1 LSIEYPPFDR
11 NDIPIGFPVL
21 PESEGA
27 ARFALLRSW
36 LEWCDTTHACNQQNA
51 RSQGTSPNRL
61 IYVGH
66 ADPEVLRLYVPHENE
81 GVKYTALSHRWG
93 NDPPK
98 KEDPRYCTTDGNLIA
113 RLNGFSLSE
122 LPETFQDAV
131 RVTRELGIG
140 YLWIDSLCIIQWNA
154 DDWKREAGRMEDVF
168 ASAYCTIAATS
179 AIDSNAGFLA
189 RNTSTD
195 TEYMHVQDVAGNQV
209 SVCTH
214 MDDFENDVEQAG
226 LNKRAWVM
234 QERVLA
240 KRTIHFSA
248 NQTYWE
254 CGEGV
259 HCENLTKMQR

>member
-1 LSIEYPPFDR
+1 LSTEYPHHDR
-11 NDIPIGFPVL
+11 DDIPIGFPVL
-21 PESEGA
+21 PEPESA

-36 LEWCDTTHACNQQNA
+36 LEWCDTTHVCNQQNA
-51 RSQGTSPNRL
+51 RSQGASPTRL

-66 ADPEVLRLYVPHENE
+66 ANPEVLRLYVPQENE
-81 GVKYTALSHRWG
+81 DVKYTALSHRWG

-98 KEDPRYCTTDGNLIA
+98 KEDPRHCTTYGNLSA

-179 AIDSNAGFLA
+179 AVDSNAGFLA
-189 RNTSTD
+189 
-195 TEYMHVQDVAGNQV
+195 
-209 SVCTH
+209 
-214 MDDFENDVEQAG
+214 
-226 LNKRAWVM
+226 
-234 QERVLA
+234 
-240 KRTIHFSA
+240 
-248 NQTYWE
+248 
-254 CGEGV
+254 
-259 HCENLTKMQR
+259 